1 MTPLKT
7 GRIVNNDSS
16 LSPNDASAD
25 LQANATADLTID
37 GESGLDPSTSAEAR
51 RSFRDALGQFCTG
64 VTAVTTISPD
74 NEWVGITANSFNSL
88 SLDPPLILWS
98 IARTTPSFDLFG
110 TGDPFVVNVLS
121 AEQEELAMQFAQSGA
136 DKFKNVKTH
145 PGLRGIPIIDG
156 CVAYLECDVEARHP
170 GGDHDIIVGRVRRVF
185 NLSKAPLLFHGGA
198 FHSLPER

>member
-1 MTPLKT
+1 MST
-7 GRIVNNDSS
+7 DSF
-16 LSPNDASAD
+16 LSPTNAKIG
-25 LQANATADLTID
+25 LQANETNDLTID
-37 GESGLDPSTSAEAR
+37 GESGLDPSTSADAR
-51 RSFRDALGQFCTG
+51 RAFRDTLGQFCTG

-74 NEWVGITANSFNSL
+74 DEWVGITANSFNSL

-98 IARTTPSFDLFG
+98 IARTTPSFDLFKA
-110 TGDPFVVNVLS
+110 GDPFVVNVLS
-121 AEQEELAMQFAQSGA
+121 AAQEELAMQFAQSGA